1 MDDFYIDKV
10 LNGDK
15 QAFRYF
21 VREYKDIAY
30 NLAISIVKNAH
41 NAEDV
46 VQESFIKAF
55 KNLQSFKR
63 NAKFSSWLY
72 RIVVNEAF
80 MCLRKNKIDFAKIED
95 QTERLP
101 LDETEEC
108 EKGVLVQKAIL
119 LLNPNE
125 ALVLNLFYLEE
136 KKIKEIANITGCSV
150 SNVKILLHRA
160 RKNIRKLL
168 NEKL

>member
-1 MDDFYIDKV
+1 MDDFYIDKI
-10 LNGDK
+10 LSGDK

-30 NLAISIVKNAH
+30 NLAISIVKNTH

-55 KNLQSFKR
+55 KNLRYFKK
-63 NAKFSSWLY
+63 NAQFSSWFY

-80 MCLRKNKIDFAKIED
+80 MYLRKNKIDFGKIDD
-95 QTERLP
+95 QIAELAIE
-101 LDETEEC
+101 ETKENQQWE
-108 EKGVLVQKAIL
+108 LTQKSIHR
-119 LLNPNE
+119 LNPNE

-136 KKIKEIANITGCSV
+136 KKIKEISNITGWSI
-150 SNVKILLHRA
+150 SNVKVILHRA

-168 NEKL
+168 NKSL

>member
-1 MDDFYIDKV
+1 MDDFYIDKI
-10 LNGDK
+10 LSGDK

-21 VREYKDIAY
+21 VRKYKDIAY
-30 NLAISIVKNAH
+30 NLAISIVKNTY

-55 KNLQSFKR
+55 KNLRYFKK
-63 NAKFSSWLY
+63 NAQFSSWFY

-80 MCLRKNKIDFAKIED
+80 MYLRKNKIDFAKID
-95 QTERLP
+95 DRITELAIEETKENQQWELTQKSILRLH
-101 LDETEEC
+101 
-108 EKGVLVQKAIL
+108 
-119 LLNPNE
+119 PNE

-136 KKIKEIANITGCSV
+136 KKIKEISNITGWSI
-150 SNVKILLHRA
+150 SNVKVILHRA

-168 NEKL
+168 NKSL